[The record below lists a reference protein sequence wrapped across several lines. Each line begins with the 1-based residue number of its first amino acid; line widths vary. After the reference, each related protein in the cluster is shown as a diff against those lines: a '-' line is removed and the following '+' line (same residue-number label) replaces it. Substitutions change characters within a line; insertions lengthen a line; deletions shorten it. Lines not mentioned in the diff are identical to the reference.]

1 MRDEDDCTDT
11 VALTSTLSDPYQ
23 HLYPEIFRN
32 DSPIAQR
39 SDTSLAELVRPQS
52 TDRHWKY
59 VRPPRWKGSTAEINL
74 YKLYKARSAQ

>member
-39 SDTSLAELVRPQS
+39 SDTSLAELDRP
-52 TDRHWKY
+52 RPHLHWKY
-59 VRPPRWKGSTAEINL
+59 VRPPHWKGSTAEINL